1 MMNWGMVEEGVECV
15 TNIRARYDGEKRNPW
30 DEPECGHHYARAMS
44 SWSTVVAL
52 SGFLYDGEK
61 GAVVATPRILRDRFD
76 CFWATGTGW
85 GTFAYR
91 RKGSGTLFKLEVIEG
106 SLRCRSC
113 EIFAA
118 GTVVDARRGAL
129 TLHVIPEQRG
139 ERLQISFSEPFIL
152 VPGSGMQIEVRA

>member
-1 MMNWGMVEEGVECV
+1 
-15 TNIRARYDGEKRNPW
+15 
-30 DEPECGHHYARAMS
+30 MS

-52 SGFLYDGEK
+52 SGFVYDGAK
-61 GAVVATPRILRDRFD
+61 GAVVATPRILPDRFD
-76 CFWATGTGW
+76 CFWATATGW

-118 GTVVDARRGAL
+118 GTVVDTRRGA
-129 TLHVIPEQRG
+129 TPLHANTEQRG
-139 ERLQISFSEPFIL
+139 DRLLVSFSEPFSF
-152 VPGSGMQIEVRA
+152 VPGSDMQIEVRA